1 MQSFIN
7 IELEYTNKTSNQ
19 IDAKNGEKIIV
30 LQSRNNRNN
39 IDSGIFTQFN
49 AAGCEYEKVIVYLN
63 SRINFKNKHFNY
75 EFSDKTVQCSNFYD
89 PTET

>member
-19 IDAKNGEKIIV
+19 IDAKKGEKIIV
-30 LQSRNNRNN
+30 LQSSNN
-39 IDSGIFTQFN
+39 IDSGIFTQFK

-63 SRINFKNKHFNY
+63 SRINFKDKHFNY
-75 EFSDKTVQCSNFYD
+75 EFSDKTVQYSDFYD